1 MNFLLR
7 ARYALFT
14 AAFAIPSIIFTPAAV
29 HAAQSGITALTL
41 NVDGTH
47 GGNGGAGGPGYL
59 MISAPTSLNLG
70 SSIAFPQSYLVSL
83 GTPISVTDGRT
94 ISLGWSS
101 SVVMSALTPTLG
113 GPVIP
118 ATVFAYDPGIIS
130 HVGGTV
136 TGYLPSDLSS
146 GAGVNVVSTV
156 GVHIAA
162 NWIPTISVTVT
173 NIPAD
178 GAYTGTM
185 TSSVV

>member
-1 MNFLLR
+1 MNFPLR

-29 HAAQSGITALTL
+29 HAATSGITALTL
-41 NVDGTH
+41 TVDSVH
-47 GGNGGAGGPGYL
+47 GGTGGVGVPGYL
-59 MISAPTSLNLG
+59 MISAPASLNLG
-70 SSIAFPQSYLVSL
+70 SVAFPQSYLVSL

-113 GPVIP
+113 GAVIP
-118 ATVFAYDPGIIS
+118 ATVFAYDPGVIT
-130 HVGGTV
+130 HTGGTV
-136 TGYLPSDLSS
+136 TGYLPSDLSA

-156 GVHIAA
+156 GSHIAA
-162 NWIPTISVTVT
+162 NWFPTISVNVT
-173 NIPAD
+173 YAPAD